1 MADKIVISDG
11 RKKEKKQNDT
21 KLYVADTLKNAT
33 ADTGSRA
40 SPETDQMPL
49 DENVWGNDYTILH
62 QLDEKQLAD
71 RRLFVRVRYFQKIE
85 CNAISDTA
93 EIEPS
98 FLRYPLTFMIS
109 DLSMSGIG
117 IICDDRIDIGK
128 VLAIQIMLDGIQYTI
143 KCEVMY
149 CLSNDDKFRAG
160 LKIVEREKQ
169 FIRHLKIFIARISL
183 IATYGNQAE
192 KE

>member
-11 RKKEKKQNDT
+11 KKKEKKQNDT
-21 KLYVADTLKNAT
+21 KLYIADTLKNAT

-40 SPETDQMPL
+40 SQETDQMPL

-85 CNAISDTA
+85 CSAISDNA

-98 FLRYPLTFMIS
+98 FLRHPLTFMIS

-117 IICDDRIDIGK
+117 IICDDRIGIGK
-128 VLAIQIMLDGIQYTI
+128 VLAIQMMLDGIQYAI

-149 CLSNDDKFRAG
+149 CLPNDDKFRAG
-160 LKIVEREKQ
+160 LKIIKREKQ

-183 IATYGNQAE
+183 HATYGNQAE
-192 KE
+192 KQ

>member
-1 MADKIVISDG
+1 MENRIVISG
-11 RKKEKKQNDT
+11 GKQKEKKQNDT
-21 KLYVADTLKNAT
+21 KLYIVDTPLNTNA
-33 ADTGSRA
+33 AA
-40 SPETDQMPL
+40 EQKAAPETVQMPP

-71 RRLFVRVRYFQKIE
+71 RRLFVRVRYFLQVE
-85 CNAISDTA
+85 CSAISDSA
-93 EIEPS
+93 EVEPS
-98 FLRYPLTFMIS
+98 FLRYPITFMIS

-128 VLAIQIMLDGIQYTI
+128 VLAIQLMLDGIQYEI

-160 LKIVEREKQ
+160 LKIIQREKQ

-183 IATYGNQAE
+183 NAAYGDQE
-192 KE
+192 EEQ